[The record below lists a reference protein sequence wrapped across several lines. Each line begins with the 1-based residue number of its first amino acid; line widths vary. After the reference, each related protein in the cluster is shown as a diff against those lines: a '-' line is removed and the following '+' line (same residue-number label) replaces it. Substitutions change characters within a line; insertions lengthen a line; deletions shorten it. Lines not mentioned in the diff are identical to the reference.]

1 MQTHKICMDHGME
14 MLMSAGDV
22 KGVSK
27 VHSYVYYASGAH
39 LDCLDS
45 VPDSA
50 IQRRAEMWTVGIRWA
65 FLELILAE
73 RLETRTGG
81 RFAFNFNY
89 FPPSSS
95 AVHLLLTVSRVWF

>member
-1 MQTHKICMDHGME
+1 MDHRME

-73 RLETRTGG
+73 RLETETG
-81 RFAFNFNY
+81 RRYSLNFCY
-89 FPPSSS
+89 FPFSPSH
-95 AVHLLLTVSRVWF
+95 VLLLLTVSCVWF